1 MFIPGKMEK
10 FLLPRHRK
18 IKICRGKNMR
28 GRTAGNAL
36 SCLMSARK
44 SGCLR
49 NPPFLRYNRIA
60 AETLRTMS
68 APRSAKWYA
77 ASGTDPQLRTLS
89 KHFPE
94 TFRSASGK
102 SGRNDRH
109 VNEVP
114 MDIRVLRSFLA
125 IAREGGITKAANFLH
140 VTQPTLSRQIQ
151 DLEAELD
158 VRLFERHSHSM
169 TLTPAGERLRSR
181 AEEILELVGQTEAEF
196 AARSRTI
203 SGDVH
208 VGCGETPVMRHLI
221 DAMNALRSRYPAIH
235 FQIYSGN
242 SDAVTT
248 RLDRGLLDF
257 GVLLQPADL
266 SKYRFADLP
275 EKDVWGLLTRADSAL
290 ARKESLSPGDLRGEP
305 LILSQQV
312 LRQTDTPNHIA
323 GWFGDIFPHLDVVAT
338 YNLAYN
344 ATLMA
349 ESGMGHVLMRKGLV
363 GAPEQRNL
371 RFVPLNPP
379 LSTGLSIVWKKQ
391 QNFSPAAEAF
401 LEEIRV
407 RGAASSEQLSS
418 HTLNA

>member
-1 MFIPGKMEK
+1 
-10 FLLPRHRK
+10 
-18 IKICRGKNMR
+18 
-28 GRTAGNAL
+28 
-36 SCLMSARK
+36 
-44 SGCLR
+44 
-49 NPPFLRYNRIA
+49 
-60 AETLRTMS
+60 
-68 APRSAKWYA
+68 
-77 ASGTDPQLRTLS
+77 
-89 KHFPE
+89 
-94 TFRSASGK
+94 
-102 SGRNDRH
+102 
-109 VNEVP
+109 

-158 VRLFERHSHSM
+158 ARLFERHSHSV
-169 TLTPAGERLRSR
+169 TLTPAGERLRIR

-203 SGDVH
+203 SGDVY

-221 DAMNALRSRYPAIH
+221 DAMNALRTRYSGIH

-242 SDAVTT
+242 FEAVTT

-266 SKYRFADLP
+266 SKYRFVDLP
-275 EKDVWGLLTRADSAL
+275 GQDVWGVLTRADSAL
-290 ARKESLSPGDLRGEP
+290 AHKKSVVPGDLRQEP

-312 LRQTDTPNHIA
+312 LRQTGTPNHIA
-323 GWFGDIFPHLDVVAT
+323 GWFGDDFSRLDVVAI

-349 ESGMGHVLMRKGLV
+349 ESGMGHVLMLKGLV
-363 GAPEQRNL
+363 NAPERRNL

-379 LSTGLSIVWKKQ
+379 LSTGLSVVWKKQ
-391 QNFSPAAEAF
+391 QSFSPAAQAF
-401 LEEIRV
+401 LEEIQARF
-407 RGAASSEQLSS
+407 AASSTQGSS
-418 HTLNA
+418 HAFNA